1 MSLLMTSLCDE
12 NRRHDR
18 ISRYDE
24 VNHLFWYTEDI
35 ARIVLTDRTSR
46 RYSTSNVFRNPA
58 FFKTHYENWL
68 SENLLVKLNCVEPS
82 HLAILYL
89 NTA

>member
-1 MSLLMTSLCDE
+1 MTSLCDE

-35 ARIVLTDRTSR
+35 ARIVLTDRTSL
-46 RYSTSNVFRNPA
+46 VDIPPAMCFRIPH
-58 FFKTHYENWL
+58 FSRHITRIGRLGIYW
-68 SENLLVKLNCVEPS
+68 SS
-82 HLAILYL
+82 
-89 NTA
+89 